1 MTLDLAAWC
10 VCREK
15 LQFAAFKHKA
25 IMRDC
30 PFCLEEI
37 SMAATRCKHCAG
49 KVPLD
54 EEMQRTLQ
62 LATAALDAE
71 EERKQQRWYRRMCAP
86 CAKIFNCCQPKQAVV
101 QQGEGGQ
108 VQLADVEQGSSPIV
122 VSRLSMSMS
131 GSGVMQR
138 ASSSTGAGQSGS
150 AFVSPQQ
157 SFSGAAGTSNPAA
170 TAIDI
175 EALAQ
180 EQQKTK

>member
-1 MTLDLAAWC
+1 VCAGVC
-10 VCREK
+10 CCREK

-49 KVPLD
+49 EVPLD

-71 EERKQQRWYRRMCAP
+71 EERKQQRWYRRMWAP
-86 CAKIFNCCQPKQAVV
+86 CAKVCSCFQRKQAVV

-108 VQLADVEQGSSPIV
+108 LQLADVEQGSSPIV
-122 VSRLSMSMS
+122 VSPLSISMS

-138 ASSSTGAGQSGS
+138 ASSSTGAAQTGS
-150 AFVSPQQ
+150 VFVSPQQ
-157 SFSGAAGTSNPAA
+157 SFSSAAGTSVAPAGS

-175 EALAQ
+175 EVLAQ